1 MVSDRRIFIHFLL
14 TPQAVT
20 AGFAILDPL
29 YAFPLVYPL
38 AQSPLSVYHAINQM
52 INRK

>member
-14 TPQAVT
+14 TSQAVT

-29 YAFPLVYPL
+29 YAFPWFI
-38 AQSPLSVYHAINQM
+38 HWR
-52 INRK
+52 NRHFRFTTQLTK

>member
-14 TPQAVT
+14 TPQAAT

-29 YAFPLVYPL
+29 YAFPG
-38 AQSPLSVYHAINQM
+38 LSTGAIATFGLPQH
-52 INRK
+52 